1 MNGTIYNFERVVV
14 VVVIV
19 VVAIIIILFCVNIL
33 HNGLLDEFVFQPKYL
48 IRASS
53 FCTVLY
59 IV

>member
-19 VVAIIIILFCVNIL
+19 VVVIIILLFCVNIS
-33 HNGLLDEFVFQPKYL
+33 HNGLLDEFAFQPKYP
-48 IRASS
+48 IRASIL
-53 FCTVLY
+53 FTVLY